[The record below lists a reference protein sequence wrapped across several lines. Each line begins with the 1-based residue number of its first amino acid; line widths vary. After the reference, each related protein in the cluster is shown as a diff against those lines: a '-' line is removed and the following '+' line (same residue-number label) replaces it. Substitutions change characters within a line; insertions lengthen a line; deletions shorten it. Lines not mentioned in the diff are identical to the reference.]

1 MYVMYVYTYNIE
13 LGQSFTLTTFPS
25 IKHGPTYGSLP
36 DGTWGIIPRRN
47 AKATQIV
54 SLRFLCVFFHE

>member
-1 MYVMYVYTYNIE
+1 MYNIE
-13 LGQSFTLTTFPS
+13 LGESFTLTTFPS

-36 DGTWGIIPRRN
+36 DGTWGIIPSGEF